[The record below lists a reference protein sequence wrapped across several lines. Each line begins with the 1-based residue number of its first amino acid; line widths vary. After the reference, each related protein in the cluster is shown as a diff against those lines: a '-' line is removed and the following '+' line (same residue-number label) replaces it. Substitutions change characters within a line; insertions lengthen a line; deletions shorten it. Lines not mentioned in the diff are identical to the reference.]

1 MEGYEDDD
9 DTHFCIKCNLTVH
22 GLDNYVRH
30 RRSGCRPLDDK
41 NETVHESPST
51 PTTVSYP
58 EILNADAFFNS
69 LELQSSSK
77 SNPRRA
83 PTLLDNNRKF
93 KKEDRRKKDQ
103 KNQVDGAKDKLHSM
117 SPAVSDLDDPT
128 DHLCM
133 QSLKQTDRKRQ
144 ENPQRIV
151 SDQQNWLE
159 DTILADLAL
168 GNSDSK
174 ELTRYDFE
182 YQQDDEESEDDML
195 DDDLVEDD
203 SYSDSDDGENQ
214 ERPPR
219 DHTGGKW
226 KPGLSDLPQ
235 DMPHMH
241 EEDVDPDD
249 DHQEHPPP
257 TYTGGK
263 WKPTETTQKIEEY
276 ESKNTSGQPPPG
288 HTRGKWVP
296 GARTDIESGY
306 WCIPCG
312 RKLASRLV
320 YNRHV
325 LSALHARRSI
335 KEIDD
340 GLHLS
345 RRIKLRAS
353 KRMSTRRQA
362 SFTTRTKEVPDQN
375 KVKKGLRRRDKDVL
389 TCEMCHARVKRLQM
403 GKHLLSHYHCR
414 VAGVNPCSPN
424 ARRFLL
430 DNIANVVRQCPF
442 QCAPCRFYCNTE
454 ETFLLHWR
462 SDLHIKTL
470 ERSGGRCRC
479 TPCDFWCEDNET
491 MESHLLSISHRDVVS
506 MMNGSVPIVISRQR
520 ALFCGSCNRQFR
532 YNFQLRSHAKE
543 TGHDASYTASDEYQ
557 QRIKCDLCPQIV
569 RSLVALQRHQLICH
583 VAKDKEKDEVAE
595 AAQPAPYF
603 CSFCSM
609 NFITAQEAVVHR
621 RSSSHKEAVKTR
633 KIQEGLLETVT
644 RECPHCGEKQSS
656 LTAHK
661 SHLLQ
666 NHPELCHRC
675 PRCGMQFALSQDVT
689 RHTREDN
696 CTKDNKSNMAKRIDM
711 KKEWKCND
719 CIFSTDS
726 QSEFI
731 FHEALHAGAVSTD
744 KEISSSSKL
753 LPKYR
758 CPICKKPFA
767 KVTLRNH
774 IRQHT
779 GEKPFPCV
787 KCSISFSRRADLVAH
802 QRICASS
809 SPGSLDKTGRRRNF
823 ICSECKEGFYTK
835 HALRQH
841 ILRHAGKKYKCGL
854 PGCPTILRTASE
866 LKSHRR
872 LVHDNIEKQYPC
884 PNCSYSAKTKTQLR
898 RHRTRHDDST
908 NAENIQTHS
917 CTYDSCNFKTKI
929 SSHLR
934 RHMRLHTGSKPY
946 KCRHC
951 SYASNTLEN
960 LRKHIL
966 STNLHPGKTIYACDF
981 CKGKTSKPFC
991 TNFSKELR
999 AHLLEAH
1006 AKDFPTPNDANT
1018 YVLGIFSANSSTN
1031 ASTSD

>member
-30 RRSGCRPLDDK
+30 RRSGCRPPDDK

-58 EILNADAFFNS
+58 EILNADAFFSS

-103 KNQVDGAKDKLHSM
+103 KNQVDVGAKDKLHSM

-128 DHLCM
+128 DHLCI
-133 QSLKQTDRKRQ
+133 QSLKQSDRKRQ
-144 ENPQRIV
+144 ENPPRIV
-151 SDQQNWLE
+151 SDQQNWLD
-159 DTILADLAL
+159 DTILADLTL
-168 GNSDSK
+168 GNSDGK
-174 ELTRYDFE
+174 ELARYDFE

-195 DDDLVEDD
+195 DDDLGEDD

-226 KPGLSDLPQ
+226 KPGLGDLPQ

-276 ESKNTSGQPPPG
+276 ESTSGQPPPG

-320 YNRHV
+320 YNRHM
-325 LSALHARRSI
+325 LSALHAKRSI
-335 KEIDD
+335 KEIDG

-345 RRIKLRAS
+345 HRIKLRAS
-353 KRMSTRRQA
+353 KRISARRQA
-362 SFTTRTKEVPDQN
+362 SFTKTKEMPEQN
-375 KVKKGLRRRDKDVL
+375 KVKEGLHRRGKEVL

-414 VAGVNPCSPN
+414 VAGANPCSPN

-430 DNIANVVRQCPF
+430 DNMANVVRQCPF

-462 SDLHIKTL
+462 SDHHIKTL
-470 ERSGGRCRC
+470 EKSGDKCRC
-479 TPCDFWCEDNET
+479 TPCDFWCEDNGT
-491 MESHLLSISHRDVVS
+491 MESHLLSMSHRDVIS

-520 ALFCGSCNRQFR
+520 ALFCDSCNRQFR
-532 YNFQLRSHAKE
+532 YNFQLRLHAKE
-543 TGHDASYTASDEYQ
+543 TDHHASYTASDEYQ

-569 RSLVALQRHQLICH
+569 RSLVALQRHQLISH
-583 VAKDKEKDEVAE
+583 VPKDKEKGEDAE
-595 AAQPAPYF
+595 AARPAPYF

-609 NFITAQEAVVHR
+609 NFITVQEAIVHR
-621 RSSSHKEAVKTR
+621 RSSSHKEAVRTR
-633 KIQEGLLETVT
+633 KIQEGLLESVM
-644 RECPHCGEKQSS
+644 RECPLCGEKQSS
-656 LTAHK
+656 LAEHK

-689 RHTREDN
+689 RHTRENN
-696 CTKDNKSNMAKRIDM
+696 CSKDNKSNIQRVDV

-731 FHEALHAGAVSTD
+731 FHEALHAGEVSCD
-744 KEISSSSKL
+744 KGMSNSSKL

-809 SPGSLDKTGRRRNF
+809 SSGSLDKTGRQRSF
-823 ICSECKEGFYTK
+823 ICSECNEGFYTK
-835 HALRQH
+835 HR
-841 ILRHAGKKYKCGL
+841 
-854 PGCPTILRTASE
+854 
-866 LKSHRR
+866 
-872 LVHDNIEKQYPC
+872 
-884 PNCSYSAKTKTQLR
+884 R
-898 RHRTRHDDST
+898 RHEDSA

-917 CTYDSCNFKTKI
+917 CTYDGCNFKTKF

-960 LRKHIL
+960 LRKHVL

-981 CKGKTSKPFC
+981 CKGKTAMPFC
-991 TNFSKELR
+991 TNFAKELR

-1006 AKDFPTPNDANT
+1006 ANDFPTPNDANT
-1018 YVLGIFSANSSTN
+1018 YVLEIFSANSSIDT
-1031 ASTSD
+1031 STSN